1 MPAATVK
8 AELNLSARTIRRR
21 LEEAGLKARSP
32 RKVPL
37 LTQRHNTNRLKFA
50 KEHMVW
56 PITAYSGIFCGQT
69 KQKLFVSD
77 LKVVENRNQYTVKTV

>member
-8 AELNLSARTIRRR
+8 AELNLSARTIGRR

-56 PITAYSGIFCGQT
+56 PITKWRNILWT
-69 KQKLFVSD
+69 D
-77 LKVVENRNQYTVKTV
+77 ETKVVRFGSKGRRQYARRPP